1 MNKVYHRFF
10 AGAMKSQA
18 RWLNKMSER
27 GYRLVNTE
35 KTSYEFEECEPGKYE
50 YCVEY
55 VGDKSK
61 ENADSYKVFLEEI
74 GYKVWYKNIN
84 LNYSTGKVAYNPFAE
99 KGGRVISSETTLNR
113 ELFIIERT
121 KDTKPF
127 ELHTSLEDKLK
138 YYRRLRNGWIY
149 IFGLFT
155 VLFLLNRTFAL
166 GVIAAILFVPLIIFG
181 IIIMKIRKEMK
192 ISE

>member
-27 GYRLVNTE
+27 GYRLVNTG

>member
-1 MNKVYHRFF
+1 MKKVYHLFF

-27 GYRLVNTE
+27 GYRLVNTG

-61 ENADSYKVFLEEI
+61 KNADSYKVFLEEI

-99 KGGRVISSETTLNR
+99 KGGHVISSETTLNR

-149 IFGLFT
+149 ILGLFT

>member
-1 MNKVYHRFF
+1 
-10 AGAMKSQA
+10 MKSQA

-27 GYRLVNTE
+27 GYRLVNTG

-84 LNYSTGKVAYNPFAE
+84 LIYSTGKVAYNPFAE

>member
-27 GYRLVNTE
+27 GYRLVNTG

-121 KDTKPF
+121 KDAKPF

>member
-27 GYRLVNTE
+27 GYRLVNTG
-35 KTSYEFEECEPGKYE
+35 KTSYEFEECEPGEYE

-61 ENADSYKVFLEEI
+61 ENADSYKDFLEEI

-155 VLFLLNRTFAL
+155 VLFLQNRTIAL

>member
-27 GYRLVNTE
+27 GYRLVNTG
-35 KTSYEFEECEPGKYE
+35 KTSYEFEECEPGEYE